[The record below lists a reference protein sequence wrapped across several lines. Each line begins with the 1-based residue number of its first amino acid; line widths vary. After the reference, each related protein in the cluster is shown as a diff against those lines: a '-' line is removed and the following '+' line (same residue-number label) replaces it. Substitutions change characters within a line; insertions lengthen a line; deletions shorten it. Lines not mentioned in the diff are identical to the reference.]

1 MTTPALATL
10 TRQRTGDRLSLQ
22 SQDMGELVMVCGPAG
37 SGKTGRLVDDAA
49 ARYQDE
55 RFAPTLVLVPT
66 ARHGDQFRRRL
77 VARGGVAL
85 NLEVATLAQYARL
98 HAAGR
103 TLSREVAADLLRRVS
118 LERIESGAAGR
129 FEPIA
134 GKPGLHALI
143 GEAVRELVAGDVAP
157 AAFAAAAEDAE
168 SADLVALADIYA
180 AYRRA
185 LAERGWRDP
194 GEAPSLAAE
203 AIEQGPE
210 PPGLVL
216 VDSFEYLSPREQ
228 ALVAALAERTRVLVA
243 IDREGGERASW
254 TASRLEALAGD
265 LSIEEL
271 SPRDNAG
278 AISAHRVFD
287 AEAQLRGIARAI
299 KQRLGENDALR
310 PSDVAVAFRQ
320 ASQHLPLARRVFA
333 EYDLPFDPAAGERLA
348 SRPFG
353 TWVLALLRLPAHDW
367 RLTRLAELLR
377 SAFLDHRR
385 WGVEIDTADHLLRVG
400 RRQNLLSGLERLEA
414 LTQALDDQA
423 ARVEDDGR
431 GRNGNRLRIAGEA
444 LGHAIEGLSDL
455 LGRGDRSAGEWA
467 TALDDTLLG
476 PGGLVRANVEGYES
490 LEVET
495 AALRADLD
503 AMRAI
508 DEQLGG
514 EPISLAAFTG
524 ELERRMQRPG
534 LLLREA
540 GGVLFAPMH
549 TLHGLRFAHVFVGG
563 LVEGE
568 FPAPRRAARL
578 LGREGREA
586 LTGAGLEL
594 PPEPRSTEDE
604 LWSSA
609 STRADAGISLWRPR
623 FGDSGRALPASWY
636 FAEQEATD
644 EPASVEPHDA
654 ASRRELAVT
663 LSSRWDGGEH
673 RRPAG
678 LGAWPLVVRT
688 AAPIE
693 QRRRSFDG
701 AGRHEGAL
709 APGARERL
717 VGPDV
722 YWSATRVETYRTCA
736 FQFFGSYG
744 LRLKEVEDE
753 LAEADAAMR
762 GTVIHEVMEA
772 ALAPLAERGLPLVP
786 ATQDEAI
793 RRMYEHGA
801 DLWQTAPERRHFGR
815 AALWRLAWEDTAAD
829 LERLIRRE
837 AARNEELG
845 TTAIAGTE
853 EQVDIA
859 LPGIEPELRLRGGID
874 RVDTGPGFAQIVDY
888 KSGRAITRSAVERGD
903 RLQLQLYAL
912 AAREQLDAERLV
924 ARYAYLDPRAREWEL
939 DSANPADEELIE
951 EAARH
956 TERVRFLV
964 GAGDFR
970 VDPQV
975 PSCPTY
981 CDARHICRVN
991 QFSRWKQWT

>member
-1 MTTPALATL
+1 
-10 TRQRTGDRLSLQ
+10 
-22 SQDMGELVMVCGPAG
+22 MVCGPAG
-37 SGKTGRLVDDAA
+37 SGKTGRLVDQAA
-49 ARYQDE
+49 ARYQDD
-55 RFAPTLVLVPT
+55 RFASTLVLVPT

-85 NLEVATLAQYARL
+85 NLDVSTLAQYARL

-118 LERIESGAAGR
+118 LERIESGGAGR

-134 GKPGLHALI
+134 DTPGLHRLI
-143 GEAVRELVAGDVAP
+143 AEAVAELVAGDVEPSEFAR
-157 AAFAAAAEDAE
+157 AAADAG
-168 SADLVALADIYA
+168 STDLVALADIYA
-180 AYRRA
+180 AYRQS

-194 GEAPSLAAE
+194 NEAPSLAAA
-203 AIEQGPE
+203 AIRRGPE

-216 VDSFEYLSPREQ
+216 IDSFEYLNPREQ
-228 ALVAALAERTRVLVA
+228 ALVAALAERSRVLVA
-243 IDREGGERASW
+243 LDGEGSERARW
-254 TASRLEALAGD
+254 TASSLEALAGD
-265 LSIEEL
+265 VTVETLA
-271 SPRDNAG
+271 PRDSSAG
-278 AISAHRVFD
+278 VSSHRVFD

-299 KQRLGENDALR
+299 KQRLGEDDALR

-320 ASQHLPLARRVFA
+320 ASQHLALARRVFA

-377 SAFLDHRR
+377 SAFLDRRR
-385 WGVEIDTADHLLRVG
+385 WGVERDTADHLLRVG
-400 RRQNLLSGLERLEA
+400 RRQNLLSGVERLEA
-414 LTQALDDQA
+414 LTRALDDQA
-423 ARVEDDGR
+423 ARAEDDGR
-431 GRNGNRLRIAGEA
+431 DRTAERLRIAGAA
-444 LGHAIEGLSDL
+444 LSRAVAALSEL
-455 LGRGDRSAGEWA
+455 LAGGDRTMGEWA
-467 TALDDTLLG
+467 TALDDALLG
-476 PGGLVRANVEGYES
+476 SSGLVRATVEDYES
-490 LEVET
+490 LDVET

-514 EPISLAAFTG
+514 APVSLEAFAG
-524 ELERRMQRPG
+524 DLERRMQRPG

-578 LGREGREA
+578 LGRENRES
-586 LTGAGLEL
+586 LTEAGLEL

-604 LWSSA
+604 LWRSSSA
-609 STRADAGISLWRPR
+609 RADTGTSLWRPR
-623 FGDSGRALPASWY
+623 FDDSGRPLPASWY

-663 LSSRWDGGEH
+663 LSSRWSGGES
-673 RRPAG
+673 RRPGG
-678 LGAWPLVVRT
+678 LEAWPLVVRA

-693 QRRRSFDG
+693 QQRRSFDG

-709 APGARERL
+709 VDGALDRL
-717 VGPDV
+717 VGPEV

-736 FQFFGSYG
+736 FQFFGRYG
-744 LRLKEVEDE
+744 LRLHEVEDE
-753 LAEADAAMR
+753 LAEADAATR
-762 GTVIHEVMEA
+762 GTVVHEVMEA
-772 ALAPLAERGLPLVP
+772 VLAPLAEAGLPLVP
-786 ATQDEAI
+786 ATQEEAI
-793 RRMYEHGA
+793 RRMFERGA
-801 DLWQTAPERRHFGR
+801 DLWHAAPERHHFGR
-815 AALWRLAWEDTAAD
+815 AALWRLGWEDTAAD

-837 AARNEELG
+837 AVHNEALG

-888 KSGRAITRSAVERGD
+888 KSGREITRRAVERGD

-912 AAREQLDAERLV
+912 AAREQLQADRLV

-939 DSANPADEELIE
+939 DSANPTDDALIE
-951 EAARH
+951 EAAVH
-956 TERVRFLV
+956 AQAVRSSV
-964 GAGDFR
+964 GTGNFR

-991 QFSRWKQWT
+991 QFSRWKQWN